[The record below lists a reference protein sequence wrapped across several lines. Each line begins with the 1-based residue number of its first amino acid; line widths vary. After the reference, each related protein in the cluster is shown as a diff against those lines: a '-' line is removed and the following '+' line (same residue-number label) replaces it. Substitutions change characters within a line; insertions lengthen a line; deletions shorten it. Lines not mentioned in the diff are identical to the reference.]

1 MFKGIIGNTLLIG
14 ITEDNLLEIEKE
26 NPLYAMMDELNV
38 PFDIQIAMKNT
49 MGVAIEGRKCV
60 TVALSKDEL
69 RQFRNGAFQQIDKIP
84 DSHLNAV
91 VMYGRTLEEI
101 QTFINSALKPGEA
114 PEHLDIYTVA
124 PGESVTVKT
133 VDGRKIVRRRKAPAS
148 IYVGRHRGV

>member
-91 VMYGRTLEEI
+91 VMYGRTLEE
-101 QTFINSALKPGEA
+101 
-114 PEHLDIYTVA
+114 
-124 PGESVTVKT
+124 
-133 VDGRKIVRRRKAPAS
+133 
-148 IYVGRHRGV
+148 